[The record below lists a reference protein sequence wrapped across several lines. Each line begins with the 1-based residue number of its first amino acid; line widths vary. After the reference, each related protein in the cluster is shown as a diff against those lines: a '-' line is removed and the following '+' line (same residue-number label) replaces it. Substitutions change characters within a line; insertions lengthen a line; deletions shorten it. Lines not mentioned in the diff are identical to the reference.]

1 MQAYY
6 KLMHNDFHYGN
17 ILIDNTIKKGGYYVY
32 NVNNKVYYIPNTGI
46 LPKLFDFEY
55 AMVYSNKMEETYP
68 NKFIMGHCV
77 YDKSK
82 HVSVPN
88 NSTSDDDDDNN
99 VPCNYNDVYDVHYF
113 LTSLLDLFI
122 SEELFNWV
130 LKTYPE
136 EVIPP
141 DESTTESSSEDSS
154 DSSSESSDSSSES
167 SDSSSEDSSNK
178 NSSESSDKNS
188 SESSDDSSSES
199 SNDSSHTEFLKDGR
213 LINGVENKIKLPR
226 PLELLEN
233 DFFKEFL
240 IKPDDFDQSTA
251 VYFTCNK

>member
-1 MQAYY
+1 
-6 KLMHNDFHYGN
+6 
-17 ILIDNTIKKGGYYVY
+17 
-32 NVNNKVYYIPNTGI
+32 
-46 LPKLFDFEY
+46 
-55 AMVYSNKMEETYP
+55 
-68 NKFIMGHCV
+68 MGHYV

-88 NSTSDDDDDNN
+88 NSTSDDDDDDDDNN

-154 DSSSESSDSSSES
+154 DSSSESSDSSSE
-167 SDSSSEDSSNK
+167 DSSNK
-178 NSSESSDKNS
+178 NSSESSDNNS

-199 SNDSSHTEFLKDGR
+199 SDESSSSSHTEFLKDGR